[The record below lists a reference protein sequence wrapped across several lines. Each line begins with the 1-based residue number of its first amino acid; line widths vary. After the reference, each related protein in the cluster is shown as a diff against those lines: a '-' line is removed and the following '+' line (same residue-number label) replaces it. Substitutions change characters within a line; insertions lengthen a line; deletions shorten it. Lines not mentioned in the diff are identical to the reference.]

1 VLLETVEPLTATM
14 LAYIVLGER
23 LQPVQ
28 WLGAALVVLA
38 VVVVSGGL
46 RRAHRSG

>member
-1 VLLETVEPLTATM
+1 
-14 LAYIVLGER
+14 
-23 LQPVQ
+23 VQ